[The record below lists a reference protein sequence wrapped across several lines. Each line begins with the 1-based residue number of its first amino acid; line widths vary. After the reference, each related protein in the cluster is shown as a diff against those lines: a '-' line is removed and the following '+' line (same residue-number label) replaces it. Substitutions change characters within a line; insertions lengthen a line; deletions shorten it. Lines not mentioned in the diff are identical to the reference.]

1 MREARGTERGKIIGI
16 RGLKK
21 RESERESE
29 IKILRVKEIE
39 SEIET

>member
-1 MREARGTERGKIIGI
+1 MKEARGTEREKIMGI

-21 RESERESE
+21 RESE

>member
-1 MREARGTERGKIIGI
+1 MREARGTEREKIMGI

-21 RESERESE
+21 REGESE